1 MGAELPPQMHLG
13 MPRAVPQVSA
23 PGGQDWFFLVLG
35 KPRRFHQGTGG
46 RFSRQGRSP
55 RGWGGLVTPPRYLR
69 AVRGPGD
76 AGWQRGRGNGSTISF
91 HKLKLVLIS

>member
-1 MGAELPPQMHLG
+1 MHLG

-23 PGGQDWFFLVLG
+23 PGGQDWS
-35 KPRRFHQGTGG
+35 RFWEKLCAFTREPVAAFPG
-46 RFSRQGRSP
+46 RAVP
-55 RGWGGLVTPPRYLR
+55 RGAGVVSSPPPRYLR

-76 AGWQRGRGNGSTISF
+76 TGWQRGRGNGSTISF